1 MRNNR
6 LTALLLSVLLA
17 TAAIPAASAAEAEQP
32 ETPNPVPQT
41 AITGDTLIGDLN
53 HDGTVN
59 VLDATEMQIF
69 LAGDNTPLSVQ
80 HLRVMDVNGDG
91 SVSILDAT
99 ELQRYAAE
107 FPCSTFVGR
116 RYADIYPETETTI
129 APTEPP
135 TENTTAAPTEPPT
148 EITTAAPTEPPTENT
163 TAAPTEPPTEIT
175 TAAQTEPPT
184 ENTTAAQTEP
194 PTEITTAAP
203 TEPPTEITTAAQT
216 EPPTEPL
223 YIQLDVNTLTLG
235 DTDYY
240 ALTYSTNGALP
251 AAPSFSSDNP
261 SVAIVTNNGFII
273 ARAPGKATVT
283 CSSGSLSDTCEV
295 TVCPTATSLS
305 LIPAELTLGV
315 GESVALECMMDDG
328 AVAFQRYFSSSDNAV
343 ATVHTSGGTVT
354 ALGAGTAEITCSLLN
369 GLKAVCHIT
378 VLPLAD
384 TVTLNQTEV
393 SMSLGGSFTFASAVP
408 ENTAAY
414 CRAYGSEDSSVVEML
429 PSGEAKA
436 TGVGT
441 TRVYCEIA
449 GGARAYATVTVTE
462 PTLRGIMIQH
472 LTEQVGN
479 NNISY
484 ATYLNEHSDL
494 YASMDFPWCAIFAWT
509 TLDQFAEKAGLENPV
524 AARKQ
529 VSGIAVQAMAL
540 GALRNRLD
548 NDYIPKPG
556 DLFTTSTLERPYDDG
571 REHIGFVEYVEFDDE
586 GKVVKVHTIEGNFNW
601 ELQYPDETVVSRSEW
616 IPEEDRYGAWLCE
629 YIDLEQ
635 LFAADPDTGGEE

>member
-129 APTEPP
+129 
-135 TENTTAAPTEPPT
+135 
-148 EITTAAPTEPPTENT
+148 
-163 TAAPTEPPTEIT
+163 
-175 TAAQTEPPT
+175 
-184 ENTTAAQTEP
+184 
-194 PTEITTAAP
+194 AP

-354 ALGAGTAEITCSLLN
+354 ALGAGTAEIICSLLN

-529 VSGIAVQAMAL
+529 VSGIAVQAMAR

-635 LFAADPDTGGEE
+635 LFAADPDPDGEE

>member
-129 APTEPP
+129 AP
-135 TENTTAAPTEPPT
+135 
-148 EITTAAPTEPPTENT
+148 
-163 TAAPTEPPTEIT
+163 
-175 TAAQTEPPT
+175 
-184 ENTTAAQTEP
+184 TEP

-529 VSGIAVQAMAL
+529 VSGIAVQAMAR

>member
-129 APTEPP
+129 
-135 TENTTAAPTEPPT
+135 
-148 EITTAAPTEPPTENT
+148 
-163 TAAPTEPPTEIT
+163 
-175 TAAQTEPPT
+175 
-184 ENTTAAQTEP
+184 
-194 PTEITTAAP
+194 AP

-529 VSGIAVQAMAL
+529 VSGIAVQAMAR

-635 LFAADPDTGGEE
+635 LFAADPDPDGEE